1 MTRRLLAVL
10 VVVSPLFFWRLG
22 RPGFSDTEGMF
33 AEPAREMVV
42 TGDWV
47 TPRMNGEPF
56 LTKPPLMYWL
66 SAALFTLTGPTE
78 HARLWPALAGLG
90 TVVATGALGALLLSE
105 AAGIAAALILAT
117 SVGFFV
123 ESRLLRADMVL
134 VLAITLALFCYL
146 RLRRGGGLL
155 TAVGFWA
162 SIGLG
167 VLDKGFLALALPGGI
182 IVATEAGEGIL
193 RPRTLVARLHA
204 LHAPLGIAVLI
215 VLAGPWHALAALH
228 NPGFLWDYTVNQHV
242 LFFFDEKLPR
252 DSIPDSLGFFLAM
265 FLTRGLPWSLLLPAA
280 GLWAYRTMRDDPARA
295 PAVGLIAGWV
305 AVVLGFFAL
314 APSRLEHYSLPALP
328 ATALL
333 VGALLADARS
343 RIALG
348 WLVCPL
354 AAGAA
359 LTFGVMVLAPG
370 RLIAWIEP
378 TLAGLDLD
386 ALARSAGLVLAG
398 ILSGMA
404 LLLARHRTRLAMG
417 VGVAGTAALLLVVQ
431 VAHERTEALF
441 SWRPFA
447 EMIHARAP
455 DGARV
460 FFRASDEYQLCGGL
474 EYYLRQPLDLLAPSG
489 WVPPT
494 FLAGR
499 AERLF
504 TSPAELA
511 RLWREGG
518 TFWVSDD
525 VAPPG
530 AEGKLA
536 PAPHTLVARAGS
548 RVLLQAQ

>member
-1 MTRRLLAVL
+1 MSRRLVAVL
-10 VVVSPLFFWRLG
+10 VVVAPLFFWRLG

-33 AEPAREMVV
+33 AEPAREMLAS
-42 TGDWV
+42 GDWV

-90 TVVATGALGALLLSE
+90 TVAVTGALGALLFGE
-105 AAGIAAALILAT
+105 GAGVAAALLLAT

-134 VLAITLALFCYL
+134 VLAITLALYWYV
-146 RLRRGGGLL
+146 RLRRGGGVL
-155 TAVGFWA
+155 TAVALWA
-162 SIGLG
+162 TIGLG
-167 VLDKGFLALALPGGI
+167 MLDKGLLAVVLPAGI
-182 IVATEAGEGIL
+182 IAATEAGEGVL
-193 RPRTLVARLHA
+193 RPRTLIARLRA
-204 LHAPLGIAVLI
+204 LHAPVGIAVLT
-215 VLAGPWHALAALH
+215 VLAGPWHALAALR
-228 NPGFLWDYTVNQHV
+228 NPGFLWDYVVNQHV
-242 LFFFDEKLPR
+242 LFFFDQKLPR
-252 DSIPDSLGFFLAM
+252 DSLPDSLGFFLAM
-265 FLTRGLPWSLLLPAA
+265 FPARGLPWSLLLPAA
-280 GLWAYRTMRDDPARA
+280 GVWTYRTARDDPARA
-295 PAVGLIAGWV
+295 PAVGLLAAWV
-305 AVVLGFFAL
+305 AVVVGFFAL

-333 VGALLADARS
+333 VGALLVDARS
-343 RIALG
+343 RVSLG
-348 WLVCPL
+348 WLVGPL
-354 AAGAA
+354 GAGAA
-359 LTFGVMVLAPG
+359 LALGVLLLPPG

-378 TLAGLDLD
+378 TFTGLGLD
-386 ALARSAGLVLAG
+386 ALVRPTGLLLAAV
-398 ILSGMA
+398 LSGMA
-404 LLLARHRTRLAMG
+404 VLLATQRARLAMG
-417 VGVAGTAALLLVVQ
+417 IGIAGTAALLVVVQ
-431 VAHERTEALF
+431 VAHERVEALF

-447 EMIHARAP
+447 QMIHDRAP
-455 DGARV
+455 NGARV

-474 EYYLRQPLDLLAPSG
+474 EYYLRQPLDLLAPPG

-504 TSPAELA
+504 TSPAEFG
-511 RLWREGG
+511 RIWREGAA
-518 TFWVSDD
+518 FWVSDD

-536 PAPHTLVARAGS
+536 PAPHALVARAGS